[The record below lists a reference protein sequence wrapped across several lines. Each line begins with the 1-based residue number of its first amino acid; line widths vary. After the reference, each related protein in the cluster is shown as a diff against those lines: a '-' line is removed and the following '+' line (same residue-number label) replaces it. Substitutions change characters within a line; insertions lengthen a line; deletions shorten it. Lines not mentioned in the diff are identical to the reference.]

1 MEIDS
6 NNTAADEKKY
16 SSEYRHFDSL
26 ILHAPAWC
34 TVIFLITLL
43 GLNTIS
49 SDNVVVAK
57 TGITTNNL
65 AIGFVTVMFL
75 FVIAITHSLYR
86 FRVLQSS
93 LNEYYTSFWASA
105 GTYLQVMVNAQAMC
119 LLVILL
125 LLFSIP
131 LWVSLVIGIAALIGV
146 SVYRE
151 CSVRI
156 RRLKWIKPSDK
167 PV

>member
-1 MEIDS
+1 METDYY
-6 NNTAADEKKY
+6 NNTASEKKY
-16 SSEYRHFDSL
+16 SNEYRHFDSL

-34 TVIFLITLL
+34 TVIFLITLV

-49 SDNVVVAK
+49 PKNVIVAN
-57 TGITTNNL
+57 TGVTPNNL
-65 AIGFVTVMFL
+65 AICFVAVMFL
-75 FVIAITHSLYR
+75 FVIAITHSMYR

-105 GTYLQVMVNAQAMC
+105 GTYLQVMVNVQAMC

-125 LLFSIP
+125 LLLSIP
-131 LWVSLVIGIAALIGV
+131 LWISFIIGIAALIGV

-167 PV
+167 